1 MLVNGYYRIED
12 SIENIRKKQIRFD
25 SNRIIDLEIPE
36 ENPNVL
42 VYGIYNDERETEN
55 YINIYS
61 SVRIMITN
69 ESAIKEDGY
78 EELGVNIE
86 YIIVDEEVIRNKKEN
101 MVRFMS
107 RKRAKEY
114 IREECINKGR
124 YDYIN
129 ENGESYIYLSCYLGL
144 KELSLEILERVE
156 DRIINSNMKERNILD
171 IICKR
176 SNMEEVYFRVIDR
189 LDEETINNVNRDE
202 TTALYWS
209 IAYIRS
215 NDIAKSLIERMT
227 EENINRR
234 NIYGESI
241 IYVAAKNEMNEEVM
255 MELLKRT
262 RKEVI
267 DSENLNESVL
277 YELIINGME
286 DVAIEVYRRMEKIR
300 KKREMIIRIAR
311 NNDMEKL
318 EKEVRKK

>member
-1 MLVNGYYRIED
+1 
-12 SIENIRKKQIRFD
+12 
-25 SNRIIDLEIPE
+25 
-36 ENPNVL
+36 
-42 VYGIYNDERETEN
+42 
-55 YINIYS
+55 
-61 SVRIMITN
+61 
-69 ESAIKEDGY
+69 
-78 EELGVNIE
+78 
-86 YIIVDEEVIRNKKEN
+86 
-101 MVRFMS
+101 
-107 RKRAKEY
+107 
-114 IREECINKGR
+114 
-124 YDYIN
+124 
-129 ENGESYIYLSCYLGL
+129 
-144 KELSLEILERVE
+144 
-156 DRIINSNMKERNILD
+156 
-171 IICKR
+171 
-176 SNMEEVYFRVIDR
+176 MEEVYFRVIER
-189 LDEETINNVNRDE
+189 LDEETINYVNRDE